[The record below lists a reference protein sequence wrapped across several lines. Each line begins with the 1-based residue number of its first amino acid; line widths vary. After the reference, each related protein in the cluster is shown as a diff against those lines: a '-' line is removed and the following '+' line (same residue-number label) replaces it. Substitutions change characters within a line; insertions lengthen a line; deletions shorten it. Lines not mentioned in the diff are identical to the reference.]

1 MFIGYLKDHLLF
13 SSDWHSL
20 VVTFSFLTIFVLP
33 FGTLLVLA
41 LKFLP
46 SRIDKKSIGSNLL
59 FFLLVLLF
67 LIHFISMWTAWVDNY
82 WVYLIGG
89 GFVILASLFIRV
101 PNLKR
106 EKVEIISFS
115 FIVLLIGSIFYGYF
129 ARPKI
134 AQELLVSNKSIVYI
148 VIDALATDEIS
159 RYNPKEAHTP
169 NFDRLVSQGIV
180 FDKMRTSYTYTYG
193 YFAALY
199 RGSADISQSTK
210 ESIISKLQKKGVN
223 VSWSTFHSNGIPE
236 TSLIYGYDGLK
247 SFFLTQNYVWLPQ
260 LLHLPYHVYR
270 YQGHV
275 SSQRIESRGKRLHY
289 LMNHFLNDKE
299 SPLSQLLYNGV
310 KGVASLG
317 RPFVYV
323 FHVTKYP
330 FSNKDLGIQGWI
342 KGLSLNESEEEK
354 KERLLANK
362 FHENGGKYESQY
374 EKTVKKWRLQEM
386 NEAEEVIGEVEKGL
400 QRLESLAKS
409 KNIVVVITADHGT
422 LSKDGKL
429 WYGVHNAEEVA
440 RVPFLILGAG
450 NSVNDKN
457 YDTMDV
463 PALFEDILHLP
474 RNSISST
481 GAASMLSGEEKKLT
495 MTMTTGESIL
505 LGDKRKKLLNIY
517 LGNTKIVTD
526 VLQKDYIFKAYKL
539 NDYEEITIP
548 FRQENISNLRD
559 SIEQVYGKN
568 IAL

>member
-33 FGTLLVLA
+33 FSALLVLV
-41 LKFLP
+41 LKLLP
-46 SRIDKKSIGSNLL
+46 SRVGKESIESNLL

-67 LIHFISMWTAWVDNY
+67 LVHFVSMWMAWGDHY
-82 WVYLIGG
+82 WVYFIGG
-89 GFVILASLFIRV
+89 GAVILASLFIRV
-101 PNLKR
+101 PNLNR
-106 EKVEIISFS
+106 TKVEIISFS
-115 FIVLLIGSIFYGYF
+115 FIILLVGSIFYGYL

-134 AQELLVSNKSIVYI
+134 AQNLSDSNKSIVYI

-193 YFAALY
+193 YFAALF
-199 RGSADISQSTK
+199 RGSADITQSTK

-260 LLHLPYHVYR
+260 FLHLPYHVYR

-275 SSQRIESRGKRLHY
+275 SSQRIESKGKRLHY
-289 LMNHFLNDKE
+289 LMNHFLSNVE
-299 SPLSQLLYNGV
+299 SPLNQLLYDGV
-310 KGVASLG
+310 KGMTSLN
-317 RPFVYV
+317 RPFVYI
-323 FHVTKYP
+323 FHVPKYP
-330 FSNKDLGIQGWI
+330 FTDKELGIQGWV
-342 KGLSLNESEEEK
+342 KGLKLNESEEEK
-354 KERLLANK
+354 KERLLAEK
-362 FHENGGKYESQY
+362 FHKNGSKYESQY
-374 EKTVKKWRLQEM
+374 EETVKRWRLQEM

-400 QRLESLAKS
+400 QRLNSLTES

-422 LSKDGKL
+422 LSKNGKL
-429 WYGVHNAEEVA
+429 WYGIHNAEEVA

-450 NSVNDKN
+450 SFVNNKN

-463 PALFEDILHLP
+463 PALFEDVLHLP
-474 RNSISST
+474 RNTISST
-481 GAASMLSGEEKKLT
+481 GAVSMLSGEEKKLT

-517 LGNTKIVTD
+517 QGNTKIVTD
-526 VLQKDYIFKAYKL
+526 VLQKDYIFEAYKV
-539 NDYEEITIP
+539 NDYEESSIP
-548 FRQENISNLRD
+548 LRQENISNLRD
-559 SIEQVYGKN
+559 KIEQVYGKN
-568 IAL
+568 ITF